1 MLGTLFLSPYMENFL
16 GKLIVID
23 GTDGSGKATQT
34 QLLAQRLRDH
44 GYQVEIADFPQYGKK
59 SAGLVEEY
67 LNGKYGTAEQV
78 GPYRASLFYACD
90 RYDASFQ
97 INDWLKQGKIVIA
110 NRYVSANMGHQGG
123 KIADDQTRQQFFN
136 WLYNLEYEIFRIP
149 KPDLNII
156 LHVDASLAQQMVD
169 NKETRNYILNGAKRD
184 IHEKDINHLRQAEKI
199 YLEIAKTFPDFYLIE
214 CCQNRQIMTREE
226 ISNLIWHQALK
237 ILKLE
242 PEQITLAPNF
252 ISDKSIS
259 EQSELNKTLLVE
271 RISPLAKLPRRA
283 YESDAGFD
291 LFSADYY
298 TLMPGEHAIIN
309 TGIKIIIPEGLVG
322 LIWDKSGI
330 ARQGVHTMA
339 GVVDAGFRGELTV
352 NLINLSHDIYNI
364 SPGQKI
370 AQLLIQKVEIPEII
384 EGEVN
389 HDTDRSEGCFGSS
402 GIF

>member
-1 MLGTLFLSPYMENFL
+1 MENFL

-34 QLLAQRLRDH
+34 QILAQRLRDN

-67 LNGKYGTAEQV
+67 LNGKYGAAEQV

-97 INDWLKQGKIVIA
+97 INNWLAQGKIVIA

-123 KIADDQTRQQFFN
+123 KIADDLARQDFFN
-136 WLYNLEYEIFRIP
+136 WLYNLEYEIFKIP
-149 KPDLNII
+149 RPDLNII
-156 LHVDASLAQQMVD
+156 LHVDASLAQQLVD
-169 NKETRNYILNGAKRD
+169 NKKARSYILNGAKRD

-199 YLEIAKTFPDFYLIE
+199 YLAIAKTFPDFYLIE
-214 CCQNRQIMTREE
+214 CCQNGQIMAREE
-226 ISNLIWHQALK
+226 ISNLIWQEAMK
-237 ILKLE
+237 ILNAE
-242 PEQITLAPNF
+242 PEHKTLAPNF
-252 ISDKSIS
+252 MVPDKFDNSTS
-259 EQSELNKTLLVE
+259 KKLLIE
-271 RISPLAKLPRRA
+271 RISPLAKLPGRA
-283 YESDAGFD
+283 YSGDAGLD
-291 LFSADYY
+291 LYSCDYY

-322 LIWDKSGI
+322 LIWDKSGL
-330 ARQGVHTMA
+330 ARQGIHTMA

-352 NLINLSHDIYNI
+352 NLINLSQDIYNI
-364 SPGQKI
+364 APGQKV
-370 AQLLIQKVEIPEII
+370 AQLLIQKIETSEIK